1 VTARSSVVVV
11 DSANVVGSRP
21 DGWWKDRAG
30 AARRLHE
37 QLMVAPLEYD
47 EVVLVLEGAA
57 KGGVRAGRDGQVVT
71 VHAEGH
77 GDDTIVAESAAAA
90 ERGLRVLVVSADR
103 ALQARVEQV
112 GALAVGPSWLL
123 DRL

>member
-1 VTARSSVVVV
+1 MSVLVV
-11 DSANVVGSRP
+11 DGANVVGSRP

-37 QLMVAPLEYD
+37 QLMLAEHGYD

-57 KGGVRAGRDGQVVT
+57 KGGVRAGRDGHVRT
-71 VHAEGH
+71 VHARGH
-77 GDDTIVAESAAAA
+77 GDDEIVAQARIPA
-90 ERGLRVLVVSADR
+90 ERGDRVAVVTADR
-103 ALQARVEQV
+103 ALQARVSHL
-112 GALAVGPSWLL
+112 GATALSPGWLL